1 LELGPFA
8 TTHTYELS
16 GFSVPDHRQ
25 GTSSLN
31 PIFIH
36 LIMMY
41 YPSMKMQHQ
50 PADEL
55 IPNGGFLLYNSI
67 KITMKASEVRSASG
81 RDADK

>member
-1 LELGPFA
+1 
-8 TTHTYELS
+8 
-16 GFSVPDHRQ
+16 
-25 GTSSLN
+25 
-31 PIFIH
+31 
-36 LIMMY
+36 MMY